1 MELVIPGRGSAASGP
16 ATVSGVQ
23 FDGQAAVQ
31 VAVETLPYEDR
42 RAMLLGQPF
51 TPGAPPELDL
61 ASRTIFFPPPDSG
74 PIAPVVITQR
84 PEEIPAVPEGVFR
97 AAGWIVPLSEGT
109 AHLGEITGLA
119 SPGTTPTTSVSL
131 IPGAEVVL
139 RFFGEGVPRVGEEF
153 VTYSLGHEIPGY
165 GRVAVPTGL
174 LSVVRVDGSVAVAKV
189 VGGLSRMRVGHWVTV
204 PRTFP
209 LSPGVHPA
217 PTGLD
222 VRARLVGLQG
232 TEGLSV
238 TGDFAFIDGGAS
250 AGFAV
255 GGEVMGRSVTEVDG
269 MAGEVARVQ
278 GVGVADTRATVRLL
292 SVESPGAVRPGL
304 RLWMDAKMP

>member
-1 MELVIPGRGSAASGP
+1 MIRSAAIFFALLVLTAPAHAQEPAAPAGTHIVQSGETLASIARQHLGSATEWETIYEANRSRLADPSLIRPGMELVIPGRGSAASGP

-189 VGGLSRMRVGHWVTV
+189 VGGLSRMRVGH
-204 PRTFP
+204 
-209 LSPGVHPA
+209 
-217 PTGLD
+217 
-222 VRARLVGLQG
+222 
-232 TEGLSV
+232 
-238 TGDFAFIDGGAS
+238 
-250 AGFAV
+250 
-255 GGEVMGRSVTEVDG
+255 
-269 MAGEVARVQ
+269 
-278 GVGVADTRATVRLL
+278 
-292 SVESPGAVRPGL
+292 
-304 RLWMDAKMP
+304 